1 MENGLN
7 FDTFLAS
14 LPFGEKQLKILKN
27 FYHNYK
33 KAGLSN
39 GHDEETIRHNFAAL
53 AKFVADEVNTP
64 STFEP
69 YHEAVFSPS
78 DYYQFGIDFMN
89 VLVEHPVKIMGQDHL
104 ENIAR
109 TLKAGHNVVLFA
121 NHQTEPDPQL
131 ISIALMHKYPDI
143 AKNMI
148 FVAGER
154 VITDPLAIPFSKG
167 RNLLCIYSKRY
178 IDHPPELK
186 LQKQLH
192 NKKTMEK
199 MSELL
204 KEGGKII
211 YVAPSGG
218 RDRKNPN
225 GDIQVAP
232 FDPQSLEMFI
242 LMARKAKTK
251 TVFHTLALSTYYLM
265 PPPEG
270 IQIELGEDRLCNK
283 TKIGFYFGAA
293 IDLEKYN
300 DLGDKHI
307 QREKRAQDL
316 TLEVNDHFHALL

>member
-1 MENGLN
+1 MVNGLN
-7 FDTFLAS
+7 FDTLLAS
-14 LPFGEKQLKILKN
+14 LPLDKRHCKILQN

-33 KAGLSN
+33 NVGLSN
-39 GHDEETIRHNFAAL
+39 GFSEDLIREHFFYL
-53 AKFVADEVNTP
+53 AKLIAQEITHP
-64 STFEP
+64 TIFEP
-69 YHEAVFSPS
+69 YHEAIFTPF
-78 DYYQFGIDFMN
+78 DYYQFGIDFIN
-89 VLVEHPVKIMGQDHL
+89 VLVDHPVMIKGESHL
-104 ENIAR
+104 EHMASC
-109 TLKAGHNVVLFA
+109 LKAGHNVILFA

-131 ISIALMHKYPDI
+131 ISIALKDKYPDI

-154 VITDPLAIPFSKG
+154 VVTDPLAIPFSKG

-204 KEGGKII
+204 AHGGKII

-218 RDRKNPN
+218 RDRKDSLGN
-225 GDIQVAP
+225 IQVAP

-242 LMARKAKTK
+242 LMAKKAKTK
-251 TVFHTLALSTYYLM
+251 THFHTLALSTYNIL

-270 IQIELGEDRLCNK
+270 IQIELGEERLCHK
-283 TKIGFYFGAA
+283 TKIGFYFGQA
-293 IDLEKYN
+293 IDLEKYAH
-300 DLGDKHI
+300 LGDKHT
-307 QREKRAQDL
+307 QREQRARDLTHEVMSHYQDL
-316 TLEVNDHFHALL
+316 L